1 MYRKLLSLIEVLSL
15 DQTTFHYSQNK
26 IRGIPSDSGDT
37 TLFIINNIFVY
48 LIVFRLVIRIQNIR

>member
-26 IRGIPSDSGDT
+26 IRGIP
-37 TLFIINNIFVY
+37 
-48 LIVFRLVIRIQNIR
+48 